1 MPFCGQTQD
10 SRGTKR
16 SPAGDTRQAGRQHPG
31 GPHLEVGELQ
41 VLVGLSALELLKQVA
56 AGLGLAEG
64 GQPLLAAPQA
74 LRPPQHAG
82 QQPQLGQLPPGAG
95 GRPGGAAVAVAE
107 GLAVAE
113 QAVEPHAHLQV
124 VDALGPVLG
133 AVLVQAVAIGGL
145 ERHQL
150 VPREAAEAVPLVL
163 SPRRRQQRR
172 QHQPHCCGRGRR
184 PGTTSPARGDRGGTG
199 RDGMG
204 REKAARPRGGSA
216 GPGAVGGES
225 FPFPSMHNVEI
236 AGANGCRA
244 ISRLLFVPL
253 WRFHPAE
260 HHSHSHSP
268 SMKEE
273 GEKTR

>member
-74 LRPPQHAG
+74 LRPPQHPG

-133 AVLVQAVAIGGL
+133 AVLVQAVAVGGL

-172 QHQPHCCGRGRR
+172 QHQPHRRGRR
-184 PGTTSPARGDRGGTG
+184 RRPSTTSPARGDRGGAG
-199 RDGMG
+199 RVGAGEGGPAPG
-204 REKAARPRGGSA
+204 RVCESGGGGRGKL
-216 GPGAVGGES
+216 P
-225 FPFPSMHNVEI
+225 FPFHARCGNYL
-236 AGANGCRA
+236 C
-244 ISRLLFVPL
+244 
-253 WRFHPAE
+253 
-260 HHSHSHSP
+260 
-268 SMKEE
+268 
-273 GEKTR
+273 